1 MTGFLSVNM
10 ASQFQ
15 VSDSN
20 AGVWADYA
28 QQELYPYC
36 VVTDDS
42 EDYGQLASAGPDSP
56 EFANICLERFNFLV
70 NIFANSKADTRLF
83 TRQAVLLLANYGNA
97 GAFASNEGNVLEI
110 RPVRSMYLPVVDTG
124 TLSPTVFRR
133 ATMFQAVMEFEL

>member
-1 MTGFLSVNM
+1 M

-42 EDYGQLASAGPDSP
+42 EDYGQLGSAGPDSL
-56 EFANICLERFNFLV
+56 EFVNVCLERFNFRV
-70 NIFANSKADTRLF
+70 DIFANSKADVRLF
-83 TRQAVLLLANYGNA
+83 TRQALLLLCNYNSA
-97 GAFASNEGNVLEI
+97 GAFVSDEGSVLEI
-110 RPVRSMYLPVVDTG
+110 RPVRSFYLPVADTG